1 MESSTEHVRVAKFS
15 ENLDLPQEVIDHP
28 LSRSLEDCLRE
39 HDAHTASSTNNTHS
53 LSSLRN
59 THKSTRK
66 TNTSSTY
73 QSGISD
79 LKTSV
84 VQRRDRRSQLLIY
97 RQRLQWRY
105 ARMRIALCSK
115 FRSKTPKTSG
125 LKVSELKA
133 SEK

>member
-1 MESSTEHVRVAKFS
+1 MDSSTQHVRVARFS

-39 HDAHTASSTNNTHS
+39 HDAHTASSLPNTH
-53 LSSLRN
+53 
-59 THKSTRK
+59 TSTRK

-84 VQRRDRRSQLLIY
+84 VERRSKRSQRLIY
-97 RQRLQWRY
+97 YQRLQWRY
-105 ARMRIALCSK
+105 TRMRIALCSK
-115 FRSKTPKTSG
+115 FRGKAPKASDP
-125 LKVSELKA
+125 KVSELKA